1 MLISMTGFGRG
12 ESQVG
17 NKTFSI
23 EMKSVNHRY
32 LDMNIRMPKRFL
44 SFEESMRKM
53 IKERVKRGK
62 VDVFVNYE
70 TTGEA
75 EGEVK
80 VDLELAKGYFEG
92 LKAIGEHLSVTHDV
106 NTLSLARLPEVITLD
121 TKEEDM
127 EVIEEGITTAL
138 TQALT
143 QMAGMRNNEGS
154 RTKKDLADI
163 LKELEDSLEIIRQLG
178 PAQVENYRQKLL
190 ERIEELT
197 KDQIEVDE
205 ERIQGEV
212 VFFADK
218 SNINEEIIRLK
229 SHIEQFEKTL
239 EIQEPKG
246 RKLDF
251 IIQEMNREINTI
263 ASKSHDTEIS
273 NNVVLIKSSLEK
285 MREQVQNIE

>member
-12 ESQVG
+12 ETQVG

-70 TTGEA
+70 TTGVA

-154 RTKKDLADI
+154 KTKKDLGDL
-163 LKELEDSLEIIRQLG
+163 LKELEESLEIIRELG
-178 PAQVENYRQKLL
+178 PTQVENYREKLL
-190 ERIEELT
+190 ERIAELT
-197 KDQIEVDE
+197 KDQMEIDE
-205 ERIQGEV
+205 ERIQAEV

-229 SHIEQFEKTL
+229 SHIDQFEKAL

-263 ASKSHDTEIS
+263 ASKSHDTQIS

>member
-12 ESQVG
+12 ETQVG

-80 VDLELAKGYFEG
+80 VDLALAKGYFEG

-143 QMAGMRNNEGS
+143 QMTGMRNNEGS
-154 RTKKDLADI
+154 KTKKDLGDL
-163 LKELEDSLEIIRQLG
+163 LKELEESLEIIRELG
-178 PAQVENYRQKLL
+178 PAQVESYREKLL
-190 ERIEELT
+190 ERITELT
-197 KDQIEVDE
+197 KDQIEIDE
-205 ERIQGEV
+205 ERIQSEV

-229 SHIEQFEKTL
+229 SHIDQFEKAL

-263 ASKSHDTEIS
+263 ASKSHDTQIS

>member
-12 ESQVG
+12 ETQVG

-44 SFEESMRKM
+44 NFEESMRKM
-53 IKERVKRGK
+53 IKEQVKRGK

-70 TTGEA
+70 TTGAA

-106 NTLSLARLPEVITLD
+106 NTLSLARLPEVITLE

-143 QMAGMRNNEGS
+143 QMTGMRNNEGS
-154 RTKKDLADI
+154 KTKKDLGNL
-163 LKELEDSLEIIRQLG
+163 LKELEESLEIIRELG
-178 PAQVENYRQKLL
+178 PTQVGNYREKLL
-190 ERIEELT
+190 ERITELT
-197 KDQIEVDE
+197 KDQIEIDE
-205 ERIQGEV
+205 ERIQAEV

-229 SHIEQFEKTL
+229 SHIDQFEKAL

-263 ASKSHDTEIS
+263 ASKSHDTQIS